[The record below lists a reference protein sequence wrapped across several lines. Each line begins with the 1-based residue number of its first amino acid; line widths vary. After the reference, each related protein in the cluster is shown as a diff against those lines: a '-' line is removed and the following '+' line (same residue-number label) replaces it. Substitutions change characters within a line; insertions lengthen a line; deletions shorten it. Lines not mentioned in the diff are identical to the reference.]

1 MIYDVCTFSIFH
13 FITLY
18 TMQMHAMH
26 HTPFE
31 YAAALAGTLAAGA
44 TTAFLYKKLSKNEPR
59 HYVDVEPFPMP
70 ELREQYVQMY
80 QKRPLAELNDQ
91 ERAQLAAIMNNL
103 KEAAERDLFTVENYL
118 HDQHYAAV
126 NLKSLNLVA
135 RYYKELQIT
144 ELRDLHDATVFLA
157 GFDETP
163 PASRKDLQDLH
174 QILSTF
180 KRIVRERSA
189 TIA

>member
-1 MIYDVCTFSIFH
+1 MKKLLLFIIFSSGS
-13 FITLY
+13 LC
-18 TMQMHAMH
+18 AMERA
-26 HTPFE
+26 PLGFL
-31 YAAALAGTLAAGA
+31 AAAVAGTFVAGA
-44 TTAFLYKKLSKNEPR
+44 ATALLYKKQRVPVP
-59 HYVDVEPFPMP
+59 YVDVEPFPMP
-70 ELREQYVQMY
+70 ELQEQYVHMY

-91 ERAQLAAIMNNL
+91 ERAQLTTIMNKL

-126 NLKSLNLVA
+126 NLKSLGLVA

-163 PASRKDLQDLH
+163 PASRKDLQNLH

-189 TIA
+189 SIA